1 MPTSDVPLTGEDIAK
16 WRCQCKMPPMWNE
29 QPGHA
34 HLAEVLLNNSISPR
48 SSLLM
53 QRFLLLSTIWFTKNL
68 LAIYMG
74 CGAAVPMG
82 RRRRRFTITHMGARQ
97 CNSRTS
103 DSDGNCSFQ
112 ICAKLEMRKWKG
124 PKMKHLWLLISAIKL
139 FFVWCTSTLMFWSG
153 TIQIYI
159 IILFTLIKEKK
170 LTKLCKWEDV

>member
-1 MPTSDVPLTGEDIAK
+1 MALHVNQNGVSCFPLSSITLPPPQSHMRTNDVPLTGEDIAK
-16 WRCQCKMPPMWNE
+16 WRCHCKMPPMWNE

-53 QRFLLLSTIWFTKNL
+53 QRFLLLSTIWFTKKV

-82 RRRRRFTITHMGARQ
+82 RRRRRFTITHMGERQ

-103 DSDGNCSFQ
+103 DSDENCCFQ
-112 ICAKLEMRKWKG
+112 ICANLKMRKWKG
-124 PKMKHLWLLISAIKL
+124 PEWNTHD
-139 FFVWCTSTLMFWSG
+139 F
-153 TIQIYI
+153 
-159 IILFTLIKEKK
+159 
-170 LTKLCKWEDV
+170 